1 METLKKMKAYKLS
14 LEIGGTKSECF
25 QHSSGESRDIKNWK
39 QAMKNFFFTVS
50 VLFQGLVSVD

>member
-1 METLKKMKAYKLS
+1 MKKMKAYILS

-25 QHSSGESRDIKNWK
+25 QHSSGESRDIRNWK
-39 QAMKNFFFTVS
+39 QAMKNCLFTVL